1 MGKNSLDALEAALN
15 KVSVKRKAALA
26 KRKRTGSVSTEVNL
40 CEPAH
45 SIIKKLGGVREV
57 SRVIGISAAGVTRW
71 QTPVNKRQGKR
82 ATKGCG
88 GVIPEPRRAALIS
101 MATDR
106 MIRLSKKDFE
116 PL

>member
-1 MGKNSLDALEAALN
+1 MATQKQNIDALEMAL
-15 KVSVKRKAALA
+15 RKSALA
-26 KRKRTGSVSTEVNL
+26 KRKRTGNAATEVNL

-57 SRVIGISAAGVTRW
+57 SRFIGISAAGVTRW

-88 GVIPEPRRAALIS
+88 GVIPEARRAQLIT

-106 MIRLSKKDFE
+106 MVRLTKKEFE
-116 PL
+116 K